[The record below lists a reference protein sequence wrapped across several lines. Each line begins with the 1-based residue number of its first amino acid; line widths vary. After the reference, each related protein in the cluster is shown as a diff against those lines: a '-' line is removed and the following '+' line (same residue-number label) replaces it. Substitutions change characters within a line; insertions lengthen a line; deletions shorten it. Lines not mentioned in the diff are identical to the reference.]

1 MPMGWKH
8 LLFPYYPMKTET
20 KIGLARL
27 KDDLM

>member
-8 LLFPYYPMKTET
+8 LLFAYYPMKTDVNM
-20 KIGLARL
+20 GLARL